1 MPFLSSL
8 KRAFT
13 FNFLLVA
20 AVPVLFL
27 GLLNIQL
34 IFNYQLDGVRERNM
48 MRAKSIAEE
57 VKSFFDEVQIDLQLV
72 EETIAA
78 DGIVQPVSLDNYLAR
93 VVRNS
98 LFFESIYLLDANGNV
113 LRSSVL
119 NYRQTP
125 AMLDLSEHPLF
136 KEGISIQGPTWGST
150 FTSPNTGEPSI
161 AFGLPVPQGY
171 LLGNVRL
178 SSLARILERA
188 SLHGGVEVSI
198 IETNGALV
206 ASYPSEI
213 IMQHASFADHPA
225 LALALQGQDTT
236 QELIQGATYY
246 LESVAHIPTSKWLVW
261 VGLNMSN
268 MLVPIDNMRHL
279 LIGVMILAVLLGA
292 IIAILNVRRLI
303 QPLTL
308 LGHRAGQIAG
318 GHYEFAFRPSGF
330 SEIDALANQITSMS
344 HAIKVREESIITNEQ
359 RFRDLVNS
367 IDGIV
372 WEMEYP
378 SFRFLFVSRQ
388 AENLLGYPI
397 HEWYTEADFWQR
409 KTHPDDL
416 PQTKAYC
423 RMMTEKHQ
431 DHDFEYRMLSAHG
444 RILWMHNLVTV
455 VIENNRPVR
464 LLGVMLDVTVKKEL
478 LNELSRSEQ
487 NYREIFN
494 ATSDAI
500 FIHDAL
506 SGQVIDVNQAT
517 LNMFA
522 CTYEE
527 ALSGGIVQFSPG
539 YNSPSTR
546 EQALLKFKEAQD
558 KGGATYEWQA
568 RKANGEL
575 FWAEVK
581 LRSAMVGNQQRVL
594 AAVRDISERRQAED
608 KIREANERLTLL
620 IDRMPLGCIFW
631 SPEFTVNMW
640 NPAAEAIFGFTEE
653 EMLGKGPYDTII
665 PEMTWNVDPVWAR
678 LMSGDKSAPG
688 MNDNVTKEGK
698 FITCEWYNTPVRDL
712 SGETIGVISMVQ
724 DISARKAAETELAK
738 YRAQLEELV
747 RERTEQ
753 LQAAQQELVQKE
765 RLAVLGQLTATV
777 SHEIRNP
784 LGTIANALYL
794 LKVSLHGKEYAH
806 LERPLKLAER
816 NVERC
821 DNIISEL
828 LDFSRQRKIQ
838 KEPLVIGSWLADLLG
853 EFAFPDEVQL
863 HWELDSHAVVPV
875 DSERLRR
882 VMINV
887 ITNALQAFD
896 EVPARVKK
904 LEILSRT
911 VDERYEIIVSDNGP
925 GMSEEI
931 MERIFEPMYS
941 TKTFGVGLGVP
952 IIKNVLESHGGGV
965 EYQSEVGKGTTVIM
979 WLPIADTC

>member
-1 MPFLSSL
+1 MPLLSSL
-8 KRAFT
+8 KRALT

-34 IFNYQLDGVRERNM
+34 MFNYQLDGVRERNM
-48 MRAKSIAEE
+48 LQAKSVAEE
-57 VKSFFDEVQIDLQLV
+57 VRSFLDEVHIDLQLV
-72 EETIAA
+72 EATIAA
-78 DGIVQPVSLDNYLAR
+78 DELLQSARMNNHLAS
-93 VVRNS
+93 VVKNS
-98 LFFESIYLLDANGNV
+98 LFFDSIYLLDANGKV
-113 LRSSVL
+113 LQSSV
-119 NYRQTP
+119 QASP
-125 AMLDLSEHPLF
+125 QAQPMLDLSEHQLF
-136 KEGISIQGPTWGST
+136 KGEFPIQGPTWSGT
-150 FTSPNTGEPSI
+150 FMSPVTGEPSI
-161 AFGLPVPQGY
+161 AIGLPVPQGY
-171 LLGNVRL
+171 LLGNIRQR
-178 SSLARILERA
+178 SLGRVLERA
-188 SLHGGVEVSI
+188 SQYGGVEVSI
-198 IETNGALV
+198 IETGGALI
-206 ASYPSEI
+206 ASSTSEMN
-213 IMQHASFADHPA
+213 MQGVSFADHPSIA
-225 LALALQGQDTT
+225 MAVQGQDTT
-236 QELIQGATYY
+236 QEFIQGTKYY
-246 LESVAHIPTSKWLVW
+246 LESVAHIPDSKWLVW

-330 SEIDALANQITSMS
+330 TEIDALANQITSMS

-397 HEWYTEADFWQR
+397 HKWYTDADFWEH
-409 KTHPDDL
+409 KTHQDDL
-416 PQTKAYC
+416 PQAKAYC

-431 DHDFEYRMLSAHG
+431 DHDFEYRMSAADG
-444 RILWMHNLVTV
+444 RIVWMHNLVTV

-464 LLGVMLDVTVKKEL
+464 LLGVMLDVTVQKEL

-500 FIHDAL
+500 FIHDAV
-506 SGQVIDVNQAT
+506 SGQVMDVNQAT

-522 CTYEE
+522 CPYEE
-527 ALSGGIVQFSPG
+527 ALSGGIVQFSQG
-539 YNSPSTR
+539 DNPSIR
-546 EQALLKFKEAQD
+546 EEVLQKFKEAQET
-558 KGGATYEWQA
+558 GVASYEWQA
-568 RKANGEL
+568 RRANGEL

-581 LRSAMVGNQQRVL
+581 LRSATVGNQQRIL
-594 AAVRDISERRQAED
+594 AAVRDISERRDAAE

-640 NPAAEAIFGFTEE
+640 NPAAQAIFGFTEA

-665 PEMTWNVDPVWAR
+665 PEMTRDTEPIWDR
-678 LMSGDKSAPG
+678 LMTGDKSAHG
-688 MNDNVTKEGK
+688 VHDNVTKRGK
-698 FITCEWYNTPVRDL
+698 IITCEWYNTPARDI

-724 DISARKAAETELAK
+724 DISARKTAESELGK

-784 LGTIANALYL
+784 LGTVANALYL
-794 LKVSLHGKEYAH
+794 LKESLKGQEYAH
-806 LERPLKLAER
+806 LARPLTLAER

-838 KEPLVIGSWLADLLG
+838 KQPLAIGPWLADLIG
-853 EFAFPDEVQL
+853 EFYIPGEVQL
-863 HWELDSHAVVPV
+863 HWALDSHTVVPV

-896 EVPARVKK
+896 EAPDRVQK
-904 LEILSRT
+904 LEISSRT

-925 GMSEEI
+925 GMSEEVLA
-931 MERIFEPMYS
+931 RIYEPMYS

-965 EYQSEVGKGTTVIM
+965 EYHSEVGKGTTVVM
-979 WLPIADTC
+979 WLPLLADAC